1 MSQIYGGGGNGK
13 DDTEAPFKNDFV
25 ELFNAG
31 KVAVSTAGKSL
42 QYASKTGAFTNVFAL
57 PTATI
62 EPGAYYLI
70 ELAKGA
76 AGKAELPTPDATG
89 TLALSGSDGKVALVG
104 NIEGAT
110 GLSDTDVLDFVGY
123 GAANEV
129 EGGAST
135 PALSSTTAALR
146 AAGGC
151 TDTNNN
157 GADFTAAAPAPRNS
171 ATAKNVCP

>member
-1 MSQIYGGGGNGK
+1 MSQIYGGGGNSGA
-13 DDTEAPFKNDFV
+13 TLKNDFV

-31 KVAVSTAGKSL
+31 KAAVSTAGKSV

-70 ELAKGA
+70 ALAKGA
-76 AGKAELPTPDATG
+76 GGTADLPTPDATG
-89 TLALSGSDGKVALVG
+89 TLGLSGSDGKVTLVG

-110 GLSDTDVLDFVGY
+110 GLTDTDVLDFVGY
-123 GAANEV
+123 GAANEA

-146 AAGGC
+146 AGNGC

-171 ATAKNVCP
+171 ASPKNVCP